1 MPHLHLQ
8 RIGILA
14 TEFAQRFLAESL
26 PSRAAGGHRR
36 SRCWNA
42 LALGM
47 AAALALPQ
55 AWAESA
61 QPDPKAVQ
69 PAQMMLAQEYRGQAV
84 AGWLM
89 SEKLDGVRAFWDG
102 RQLIGRSGKAFTAP
116 AWFTQGFPPFALDG
130 ELFAGRG
137 RFELA
142 AAAVHSSDPQAWQPL
157 HYAVFDVPNAAGGLL
172 QRLQVLR
179 DYLAQSSATATA
191 AAATGAAGA
200 GPGRIRIVEQRPVA
214 DAAAAQ
220 AFLREVEAGGGEGV
234 MLRHPH
240 AAYPRGRSEL
250 LLKMKSA
257 HDAECVVVAHH
268 PGRGRLQGLL
278 GSLSCENAQGRF
290 RIGSGFSDRER
301 SAPPPIGSTI
311 TYRYRGLTA
320 KGLPRFATFVRI
332 RPAQGD

>member
-1 MPHLHLQ
+1 M
-8 RIGILA
+8 
-14 TEFAQRFLAESL
+14 
-26 PSRAAGGHRR
+26 
-36 SRCWNA
+36 
-42 LALGM
+42 ALG
-47 AAALALPQ
+47 AAAPPAGAEPAPQ
-55 AWAESA
+55 AA
-61 QPDPKAVQ
+61 PPVQ
-69 PAQMMLAQEYRGQAV
+69 PAQMMLAEEYRGQAV

-142 AAAVHSSDPQAWQPL
+142 AAAAHSSDPQAWQPL

-179 DYLAQSSATATA
+179 DYLAQ
-191 AAATGAAGA
+191 GAAGA
-200 GPGRIRIVEQRPVA
+200 GLNNRIRIVQQRPVA
-214 DAAAAQ
+214 DVAAAQ

-234 MLRHPH
+234 MLRHPQ

-268 PGRGRLQGLL
+268 PGRGRLQGLM
-278 GSLSCENAQGRF
+278 GSLSCENAHGRF

>member
-1 MPHLHLQ
+1 MLHRKSCQ
-8 RIGILA
+8 VW
-14 TEFAQRFLAESL
+14 
-26 PSRAAGGHRR
+26 RR
-36 SRCWNA
+36 WGA
-42 LALGM
+42 WAVAWAMTLG
-47 AAALALPQ
+47 AAAPLAGAEPAPQ
-55 AWAESA
+55 AA
-61 QPDPKAVQ
+61 PPVQ
-69 PAQMMLAQEYRGQAV
+69 PAQMMLAQQYRGQAV

-179 DYLAQSSATATA
+179 DYLSQS
-191 AAATGAAGA
+191 GAVGA
-200 GPGRIRIVEQRPVA
+200 EPGRIRIVQQRPVA

-220 AFLREVEAGGGEGV
+220 AFLREIEAGGGEGV
-234 MLRHPH
+234 MLRHPQ

-301 SAPPPIGSTI
+301 SDPPPIGSTI

-320 KGLPRFATFVRI
+320 KGLPRFASFVRI

>member
-1 MPHLHLQ
+1 
-8 RIGILA
+8 
-14 TEFAQRFLAESL
+14 
-26 PSRAAGGHRR
+26 
-36 SRCWNA
+36 
-42 LALGM
+42 M

-69 PAQMMLAQEYRGQAV
+69 PAHMMLAQEYRGQAV

-179 DYLAQSSATATA
+179 DYLAQSAATA
-191 AAATGAAGA
+191 AAATGAAGAAGA

-290 RIGSGFSDRER
+290 RIGSGFSDSER

>member
-1 MPHLHLQ
+1 M
-8 RIGILA
+8 
-14 TEFAQRFLAESL
+14 
-26 PSRAAGGHRR
+26 
-36 SRCWNA
+36 
-42 LALGM
+42 ALG
-47 AAALALPQ
+47 AAAPLAGAEPAPQ
-55 AWAESA
+55 AS
-61 QPDPKAVQ
+61 QPVQPVQ

-179 DYLAQSSATATA
+179 DYLAQGA
-191 AAATGAAGA
+191 AAGAAGA
-200 GPGRIRIVEQRPVA
+200 APERIRIVQQRPVA

-220 AFLREVEAGGGEGV
+220 AFLREIEAGGGEGV
-234 MLRHPH
+234 MLRHPQ

-301 SAPPPIGSTI
+301 SDPPPIGSTI

-320 KGLPRFATFVRI
+320 KGLPRFASFVRI

>member
-1 MPHLHLQ
+1 M
-8 RIGILA
+8 
-14 TEFAQRFLAESL
+14 T
-26 PSRAAGGHRR
+26 
-36 SRCWNA
+36 
-42 LALGM
+42 LG
-47 AAALALPQ
+47 AAAPLAGAEPAPQ
-55 AWAESA
+55 AA
-61 QPDPKAVQ
+61 PPVQ
-69 PAQMMLAQEYRGQAV
+69 PAQMMLAQQYRGQAV

-179 DYLAQSSATATA
+179 DYLSQS
-191 AAATGAAGA
+191 GAVGA
-200 GPGRIRIVEQRPVA
+200 EPGRIRIVQQRPVA

-220 AFLREVEAGGGEGV
+220 AFLREIEAGGGEGV
-234 MLRHPH
+234 MLRHPQ

-301 SAPPPIGSTI
+301 SDPPPIGSTI

-320 KGLPRFATFVRI
+320 KGLPRFASFVRI

>member
-1 MPHLHLQ
+1 MLHSKSCQ
-8 RIGILA
+8 VW
-14 TEFAQRFLAESL
+14 
-26 PSRAAGGHRR
+26 RR
-36 SRCWNA
+36 WGA
-42 LALGM
+42 LAVAWAMALG
-47 AAALALPQ
+47 AAAPLAGAEPAPQ
-55 AWAESA
+55 AA
-61 QPDPKAVQ
+61 PPVQ

-179 DYLAQSSATATA
+179 DYLSQSGAV
-191 AAATGAAGA
+191 GAA
-200 GPGRIRIVEQRPVA
+200 PGRIRIVEQRPVT

-220 AFLREVEAGGGEGV
+220 AFLREIEAGGGEGV
-234 MLRHPH
+234 MLRHPQ

-301 SAPPPIGSTI
+301 SDPPPIGSTI

-320 KGLPRFATFVRI
+320 KGLPRFASFVRI